1 RGAGRVAGT
10 PSAARARNRSVECP
24 SPVPGSL
31 RGSLMN
37 QPDPIAD
44 IATLPGHA
52 SRVAALF
59 REHNRALLAF
69 LQCRLGSLADAQ
81 ELAQEAYVRMLTL
94 EHPEQ
99 IDSLRAF
106 LFRIA
111 ANLAVDRLRMRKL
124 REAPPMDEVLAPVPE
139 RQVAAAEQWRELQ
152 AALRE
157 LPPKTSRAFV
167 LHAIEGRDFETI
179 AQSMKLSARMVRYHV
194 TRALAHCRARVEERE
209 MP

>member
-1 RGAGRVAGT
+1 M
-10 PSAARARNRSVECP
+10 SQRN
-24 SPVPGSL
+24 
-31 RGSLMN
+31 
-37 QPDPIAD
+37 PID
-44 IATLPGHA
+44 EIATLPGHA
-52 SRVAALF
+52 TRVAALF

-124 REAPPMDEVLAPVPE
+124 REAPPMDEVMEPAPELHLAPVPE
-139 RQVAAAEQWRELQ
+139 RHVSAAEQWRELQ

-157 LPPKTSRAFV
+157 LPAKTSRAFV

>member
-1 RGAGRVAGT
+1 
-10 PSAARARNRSVECP
+10 
-24 SPVPGSL
+24 
-31 RGSLMN
+31 MN
-37 QPDPIAD
+37 QRNPID
-44 IATLPGHA
+44 EIATLPGYA
-52 SRVAALF
+52 TRVAALF

-124 REAPPMDEVLAPVPE
+124 REAPPMDEVMEPAPELHLAPVPE

-179 AQSMKLSARMVRYHV
+179 AQTMKLSARMVRYHV

>member
-1 RGAGRVAGT
+1 
-10 PSAARARNRSVECP
+10 
-24 SPVPGSL
+24 
-31 RGSLMN
+31 MN
-37 QPDPIAD
+37 QSETIAETA
-44 IATLPGHA
+44 IAHGHVA
-52 SRVAALF
+52 SVAALF
-59 REHNRALLAF
+59 REHNRTLLAF

-124 REAPPMDEVLAPVPE
+124 REPVPVDATTEPAPELHLAPVPE
-139 RQVAAAEQWRELQ
+139 RHVAAAEQWRELQ

-157 LPPKTSRAFV
+157 LPAKTSRAFV
-167 LHAIEGRDFETI
+167 LHTIEGWPVRRSDTPAAGRYPSTCRGSRSSSNRKIPPARAAAARCMLSVKI
-179 AQSMKLSARMVRYHV
+179 ARSGSTSSRRN
-194 TRALAHCRARVEERE
+194 TG
-209 MP
+209 

>member
-1 RGAGRVAGT
+1 
-10 PSAARARNRSVECP
+10 
-24 SPVPGSL
+24 
-31 RGSLMN
+31 MN
-37 QPDPIAD
+37 QPDPITD
-44 IATLPGHA
+44 VATLSGHA
-52 SRVAALF
+52 VRVAALF

-124 REAPPMDEVLAPVPE
+124 REAAPEEASAEVQPELHLAPLPE
-139 RQVAAAEQWRELQ
+139 RHAAATQQWRELHM
-152 AALRE
+152 ALRE
-157 LPPKTSRAFV
+157 LPAKTSQAFV
-167 LHAIEGRDFETI
+167 LYAIEGREFEAI
-179 AQSMKLSARMVRYHV
+179 AQTMKLSARMVRYHV
-194 TRALAHCRARVEERE
+194 TRALAHCRARIEERE

>member
-1 RGAGRVAGT
+1 
-10 PSAARARNRSVECP
+10 
-24 SPVPGSL
+24 
-31 RGSLMN
+31 MN
-37 QPDPIAD
+37 QRNFIDE
-44 IATLPGHA
+44 IATLPGYA
-52 SRVAALF
+52 TRVAELF

-81 ELAQEAYVRMLTL
+81 ELAQEAYLRMLTL

-111 ANLAVDRLRMRKL
+111 ANLAVDRLRMRRL
-124 REAPPMDEVLAPVPE
+124 REARGTGEPVESAEPVPELHLAPVPE
-139 RQVAAAEQWRELQ
+139 RHVAAAEQWRELQ

-167 LHAIEGRDFETI
+167 LHAIEGRDFEAI
-179 AQSMKLSARMVRYHV
+179 ARTMKLSARMVRYHV

>member
-1 RGAGRVAGT
+1 
-10 PSAARARNRSVECP
+10 
-24 SPVPGSL
+24 
-31 RGSLMN
+31 MN
-37 QPDPIAD
+37 QPETTAETAIVN
-44 IATLPGHA
+44 GHA
-52 SRVAALF
+52 AEVAALF

-124 REAPPMDEVLAPVPE
+124 REATNADEPAEPAPELHLAPVPE

-157 LPPKTSRAFV
+157 LPAKTSRAFV
-167 LHAIEGRDFETI
+167 LHAIEGRDFEAI

>member
-1 RGAGRVAGT
+1 
-10 PSAARARNRSVECP
+10 
-24 SPVPGSL
+24 
-31 RGSLMN
+31 MN
-37 QPDPIAD
+37 QPGPID
-44 IATLPGHA
+44 EIATLPGYA
-52 SRVAALF
+52 TRVAALF

-124 REAPPMDEVLAPVPE
+124 REAVPVESLEPEPELHLAPVPE
-139 RQVAAAEQWRELQ
+139 RHAAASEQWRELHL
-152 AALRE
+152 ALRE
-157 LPPKTSRAFV
+157 LPAKTSQAFV

-179 AQSMKLSARMVRYHV
+179 AQTMKLSARMVRYHV

>member
-1 RGAGRVAGT
+1 MKQADT
-10 PSAARARNRSVECP
+10 
-24 SPVPGSL
+24 
-31 RGSLMN
+31 
-37 QPDPIAD
+37 IAD
-44 IATLPGHA
+44 TGIPHGHVASVAT
-52 SRVAALF
+52 LF

-81 ELAQEAYVRMLTL
+81 ELAQEAYLRMLTL

-99 IDSLRAF
+99 LDSPRAF

-124 REAPPMDEVLAPVPE
+124 RDAVPVGEAAEPPPELHLAPLPE
-139 RQVAAAEQWRELQ
+139 RHAAAAEQWRDLHE
-152 AALRE
+152 ALRE

-167 LHAIEGRDFETI
+167 LHAIEGRDFEAI
-179 AQSMKLSARMVRYHV
+179 AQAMKLSARMVRYHV
-194 TRALAHCRARVEERE
+194 TRALAHCRARIEERE

>member
-1 RGAGRVAGT
+1 MSQRH
-10 PSAARARNRSVECP
+10 
-24 SPVPGSL
+24 
-31 RGSLMN
+31 
-37 QPDPIAD
+37 PID
-44 IATLPGHA
+44 EIATLPGH
-52 SRVAALF
+52 STRVAALF

-124 REAPPMDEVLAPVPE
+124 REATSADDEAAEPAPELHLAPVPE
-139 RQVAAAEQWRELQ
+139 RHAAAAEQWHVLQ
-152 AALRE
+152 AALCE
-157 LPPKTSRAFV
+157 LPAKTSRAFV
-167 LHAIEGRDFETI
+167 LHAIEGRDFEAI
-179 AQSMKLSARMVRYHV
+179 AQTMKLSARMVRYHV
-194 TRALAHCRARVEERE
+194 TRALAHCRARVAERE

>member
-1 RGAGRVAGT
+1 
-10 PSAARARNRSVECP
+10 
-24 SPVPGSL
+24 
-31 RGSLMN
+31 MN
-37 QPDPIAD
+37 QTDPIAD
-44 IATLPGHA
+44 VATLPGHA

-111 ANLAVDRLRMRKL
+111 GNLAVDRLRMRKL
-124 REAPPMDEVLAPVPE
+124 REGGPVEHLEPEPELHLAPVPE
-139 RQVAAAEQWRELQ
+139 RQVVVAEQWRELH

-157 LPPKTSRAFV
+157 LPAKTSRAFV
-167 LHAIEGRDFETI
+167 LHAIEGRDFEAI

-194 TRALAHCRARVEERE
+194 TRALAHCRTRVEERE

>member
-1 RGAGRVAGT
+1 MRK
-10 PSAARARNRSVECP
+10 
-24 SPVPGSL
+24 PV
-31 RGSLMN
+31 N
-37 QPDPIAD
+37 QPDPIPD
-44 IATLPGHA
+44 IETLSRHA

-81 ELAQEAYVRMLTL
+81 ELAQEAYVRMLTVKN
-94 EHPEQ
+94 PEQ

-111 ANLAVDRLRMRKL
+111 GNLAVDRLRMRKL
-124 REAPPMDEVLAPVPE
+124 REAAPAGLPEPEPELHRAPVPE
-139 RQVAAAEQWRELQ
+139 RQVVVAEQWRELQ

-157 LPPKTSRAFV
+157 LPAKTSHAFV
-167 LHAIEGRDFETI
+167 LYAIEGRDFETI
-179 AQSMKLSARMVRYHV
+179 AQTMKLSARMVRYHV
-194 TRALAHCRARVEERE
+194 TRALAHCRARIEERE